1 MPLEVLALF
10 LRLHPAICRVLH
22 LEILCGICL
31 RIIEL
36 DIAFTRCIFCIFGI
50 FPDIGHDTD
59 LACEGVGHPGELDGL
74 GHVVPELLLG
84 RAVHVRDAEVDGLV
98 HQLALLPGDGL
109 AALLAGPHLVTLL
122 VSLPQSHA
130 VLLGHV
136 TTLRN
141 LKRIS
146 R

>member
-1 MPLEVLALF
+1 MPLEVFALF

-22 LEILCGICL
+22 LEILCGIT

-84 RAVHVRDAEVDGLV
+84 RAVDVGDAEVDCLV
-98 HQLALLPGDGL
+98 H
-109 AALLAGPHLVTLL
+109 
-122 VSLPQSHA
+122 
-130 VLLGHV
+130 
-136 TTLRN
+136 
-141 LKRIS
+141 
-146 R
+146 